1 MCTRAHNFTLKHCP
15 TSMHTS
21 HLGTQLD
28 IVHSAIFSLA
38 PLLPDKTLTLIKAAA
53 SSSAV
58 PPISPMRTIPKEQVA
73 VSLMRT
79 ILKRG
84 ITILTDENIL
94 KDTVLKNATKALL
107 AHRRD
112 TEQGVSFF
120 YI

>member
-1 MCTRAHNFTLKHCP
+1 
-15 TSMHTS
+15 
-21 HLGTQLD
+21 
-28 IVHSAIFSLA
+28 
-38 PLLPDKTLTLIKAAA
+38 LIKAAA

-112 TEQGVSFF
+112 TEQEVSLF